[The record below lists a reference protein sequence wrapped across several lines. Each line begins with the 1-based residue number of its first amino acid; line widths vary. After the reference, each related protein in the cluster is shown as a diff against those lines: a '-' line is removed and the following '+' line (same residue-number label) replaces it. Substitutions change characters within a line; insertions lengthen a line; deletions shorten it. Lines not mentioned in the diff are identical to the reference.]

1 MNCDVHQWV
10 RLFQTN
16 IHPVKVALD
25 IPPVFLVDDNASKIY
40 KVLNLMCEREIKKQL
55 ETNEVMAF
63 KFHYLASIL
72 IEIAKYK

>member
-1 MNCDVHQWV
+1 
-10 RLFQTN
+10 
-16 IHPVKVALD
+16 VKVALE

-40 KVLNLMCEREIKKQL
+40 KVLNLMCEREINKQL

-72 IEIAKYK
+72 IEIVKYK

>member
-1 MNCDVHQWV
+1 M
-10 RLFQTN
+10 
-16 IHPVKVALD
+16 KVALE

-40 KVLNLMCEREIKKQL
+40 KVLNAMWVREIKKQL

-72 IEIAKYK
+72 IEIAKHQ